1 MIQIP
6 AVTALT
12 PASASATNPAASI
25 QTLCCQGVSLV
36 CIVVHVMCIAAGC
49 LYLRDRITLT
59 RQKTPRLRKKFDSNQ
74 LKSRDRIP
82 SVLFLAMKST
92 SRFQSVFRKAIMEKV
107 SIVFFFWLQKCFSIS
122 TRLSCQT
129 TLTGFSWNLLD
140 SRKLFLSALPAADF
154 WAKKYPALCL
164 DWQLSSSFYRTRYN
178 HKYNQEPSCPP
189 QV

>member
-1 MIQIP
+1 M
-6 AVTALT
+6 L
-12 PASASATNPAASI
+12 SASGLVLPLLVLLLPLSTNPTPNI

-36 CIVVHVMCIAAGC
+36 CIVVHVMCIVAGC

-107 SIVFFFWLQKCFSIS
+107 SIVFFFWLQKRFSIS

-140 SRKLFLSALPAADF
+140 SRKLFLSAFARSRFLGEEISSPLP
-154 WAKKYPALCL
+154 
-164 DWQLSSSFYRTRYN
+164 
-178 HKYNQEPSCPP
+178 
-189 QV
+189 

>member
-1 MIQIP
+1 MLVLP
-6 AVTALT
+6 LLVLVL
-12 PASASATNPAASI
+12 PLLVLLLPLSTNPTPNI

-36 CIVVHVMCIAAGC
+36 CIVVHGMCMCC

-92 SRFQSVFRKAIMEKV
+92 RRFQSVFRKSIMEKV
-107 SIVFFFWLQKCFSIS
+107 SIVFFFWPQKCFSIS
-122 TRLSCQT
+122 TRLPCQT

-140 SRKLFLSALPAADF
+140 SRKLFLSAFARSRFLGEEISSPLP
-154 WAKKYPALCL
+154 
-164 DWQLSSSFYRTRYN
+164 
-178 HKYNQEPSCPP
+178 
-189 QV
+189 